1 MTLGNSKICSIKLET
16 QESRYVVMSESKIP
30 RTQGADDVSSD
41 PKIIKLKPKS
51 QLFSSDLKV
60 GKKQNKK
67 QRNKEQKT
75 TFQHEAVRQEE
86 IPFYLGKL
94 NLFV

>member
-1 MTLGNSKICSIKLET
+1 
-16 QESRYVVMSESKIP
+16 MSESKIP

-41 PKIIKLKPKS
+41 PKIIKRKPKS
-51 QLFSSDLKV
+51 QLFRSDLKM
-60 GKKQNKK
+60 GKKQNKTK
-67 QRNKEQKT
+67 HKETKKQKT

-94 NLFV
+94 HLFV